1 VIDMKRTGYVLIVPL
16 IWGVLSGCT
25 GSQVKYIQENP
36 NFLKPGLYAKAF
48 IETWGQPDEAMAY
61 QDYQAKYHYSGAVI
75 SGSRGNLSGYAVS
88 GSVTPTTVVWIYRN
102 QKKALYFQQKTLLN
116 QNPGPIE
123 AVVLWRLVGWENLIN
138 DLTTKPQVTPPEKP
152 ITTAPVTPTSG
163 TTNIVTVTWTS
174 ANIRSGA
181 GNSFPAVTTVK
192 QGDRLSVIGEHGEWF
207 NVRLEDG
214 KEGWIKSGAVEQ
226 K

>member
-1 VIDMKRTGYVLIVPL
+1 MKKIFVLLAMVIF
-16 IWGVLSGCT
+16 LSGCT
-25 GSQVKYIQENP
+25 SSNVKYIQENP

-48 IETWGQPDEAMAY
+48 LEAWGQPDEVMAY
-61 QDYQAKYHYSGAVI
+61 QDYQAKYHYSGAAI
-75 SGSRGNLSGYAVS
+75 SGSRGNISGYAIS

-123 AVVLWRLVGWENLIN
+123 AVVLWRLVGWENLIS
-138 DLTTKPQVTPPEKP
+138 DLPTKPQVTAPEKP
-152 ITTAPVTPTSG
+152 ITSVPVTPPSG
-163 TTNIVTVTWTS
+163 SANIVTVIWTF

-181 GNSFPAVTTVK
+181 GNEFPVVATVK
-192 QGDRLSVIGEHGEWF
+192 QEDKLTVVGEHGEWF

-214 KEGWIKSGAVEQ
+214 KEGWINSKVV